1 MIVQFRTFILQN
13 ADVAAVI
20 MQAGLAHICLITSSM
35 TIIRAKIDQVIPR
48 KRKGNVKQHEKV
60 GVITVQCLRARLYL
74 LENNCISVILLCS
87 KKTYEHNHCFAFMH
101 YPSKLSLSK
110 IKLFAL
116 ALIKTF
122 KSVELI
128 FLILRRFLLTQF
140 HWRSKVYYIN
150 GLCIRVMK

>member
-1 MIVQFRTFILQN
+1 MIVQLRTFILQN

-60 GVITVQCLRARLYL
+60 GVITVQCFRARLYL
-74 LENNCISVILLCS
+74 LENNCISVILLIS
-87 KKTYEHNHCFAFMH
+87 EKTYAHNHCFGFMH
-101 YPSKLSLSK
+101 HPSKLSLSK
-110 IKLFAL
+110 IKLSAL

-128 FLILRRFLLTQF
+128 FLILQRFLLIQF
-140 HWRSKVYYIN
+140 HRKSRVYYIN
-150 GLCIRVMK
+150 GLCIRLMK